1 MDEQKGKKIKVFA
14 FGAIALTFLVM
25 IVISFVDFIN
35 KNSNDSSMPTFNE
48 STPSASTKS
57 TTITANEET
66 PNEPSIQ
73 EKVIPLPKFKIISE
87 EKNETVSKCNV
98 NVQLDSEISEEQIE
112 AIGNKIRET
121 RTEYKRL
128 YIFYL
133 LPKMKVGSG
142 CWATSHFLPDMKVEF
157 TGFIVP

>member
-1 MDEQKGKKIKVFA
+1 MDEQKAKKVKVITI
-14 FGAIALTFLVM
+14 GPIALVFLLLYYG
-25 IVISFVDFIN
+25 IRYIDYLN
-35 KNSNDSSMPTFNE
+35 ENNSNADMPTLNE
-48 STPSASTKS
+48 PTPTGSSTPR
-57 TTITANEET
+57 IANEE
-66 PNEPSIQ
+66 PVNEPSIQ
-73 EKVIPLPKFKIISE
+73 EKVVPLPKFKIISE